1 LKDDRL
7 RHYYED
13 QSGYGSQAY
22 PSYFSTIED
31 GAFKHLI
38 KQRTD
43 ALSLKKFYKVGTIST
58 SGKTVDVNDFGAKG
72 DGTDDGQ
79 RYYDT
84 EFVSLYIYIYK
95 ETNSPI
101 HIANSSPHDQLQH
114 PSNINKSK
122 IKINKCIKKNKTMT
136 LMTK

>member
-1 LKDDRL
+1 MALTTDRGTTI
-7 RHYYED
+7 
-13 QSGYGSQAY
+13 QSLFPY
-22 PSYFSTIED
+22 I
-31 GAFKHLI
+31 
-38 KQRTD
+38 
-43 ALSLKKFYKVGTIST
+43 
-58 SGKTVDVNDFGAKG
+58 
-72 DGTDDGQ
+72 
-79 RYYDT
+79 
-84 EFVSLYIYIYK
+84 YIYIYK